1 MRKWGIT
8 FSLLAALLGLAA
20 CGGPEQEVNILPYY
34 YGYITTD
41 GVLFGDTDG
50 VYSVLCDE
58 QGKQLYVLKSQSVY
72 DYHSFNEAG
81 NYEVV
86 GFVFSV
92 YDKNGVLQQRFEV
105 DDADGSREFQFAS
118 SVGLFLPSNLDLN
131 KAVLL
136 LDMLGPQGRFQLLR
150 ADGRLLAEE
159 KLPVDY
165 KTSSFNGR
173 VQIGDDFLAVNL
185 SSYDVYYSDKRRA
198 YLYDFSGRPLHQD
211 ANYTSVHPVYDFVE
225 QRDSSY
231 FAAQYFN
238 PQGDVLYDVLDAKG
252 QVVLSGLTEV
262 QNCSGDLF
270 SVRRGTEY
278 GIINLAGE
286 WVYNSDEEE

>member
-1 MRKWGIT
+1 MRKWGIA
-8 FSLLAALLGLAA
+8 FSLLAVLLGLAA
-20 CGGPEQEVNILPYY
+20 CGGTEQEVNILPYY

-105 DDADGSREFQFAS
+105 DDADGSREFQFES

-165 KTSSFNGR
+165 KTSSFMCIIVISGGLIFMISAVGLCTRMRITHPYTRFMTLWSKGIVLILRLSILTRR
-173 VQIGDDFLAVNL
+173 VMFCMMCWTQKVRWCLA
-185 SSYDVYYSDKRRA
+185 A
-198 YLYDFSGRPLHQD
+198 
-211 ANYTSVHPVYDFVE
+211 
-225 QRDSSY
+225 
-231 FAAQYFN
+231 
-238 PQGDVLYDVLDAKG
+238 
-252 QVVLSGLTEV
+252 
-262 QNCSGDLF
+262 
-270 SVRRGTEY
+270 
-278 GIINLAGE
+278 
-286 WVYNSDEEE
+286 

>member
-1 MRKWGIT
+1 M
-8 FSLLAALLGLAA
+8 
-20 CGGPEQEVNILPYY
+20 
-34 YGYITTD
+34 
-41 GVLFGDTDG
+41 
-50 VYSVLCDE
+50 
-58 QGKQLYVLKSQSVY
+58 
-72 DYHSFNEAG
+72 
-81 NYEVV
+81 
-86 GFVFSV
+86 
-92 YDKNGVLQQRFEV
+92 
-105 DDADGSREFQFAS
+105 
-118 SVGLFLPSNLDLN
+118 
-131 KAVLL
+131 
-136 LDMLGPQGRFQLLR
+136 
-150 ADGRLLAEE
+150 
-159 KLPVDY
+159 
-165 KTSSFNGR
+165 
-173 VQIGDDFLAVNL
+173 QIGDDFLAVNL